1 MKTESAHIGTNA
13 EAQRSQRYAE
23 KGTKKFLCVSPRPLR
38 LRVKSLLASL
48 LLCAFAFMPL
58 GLSAATNDLSGL
70 LQKGLF
76 EEEANRNLE
85 AAAQAYQTVSAQ
97 FDKDRKLAATAI
109 FRLGEIY
116 RKQGKTNEAAGQY
129 ERIVR
134 EFADQDT
141 LVTLSRQNLSALGKS
156 ADQKPNRP
164 DTVQRQYLEQQST
177 VAEMEAL
184 VAQLKRL
191 DRQELR
197 RVLPKV
203 SPDPLL
209 SSLLDEMSGAVK
221 SYAAVLKTQGE
232 TGPVAKEQGAKLN
245 QLEQQV
251 DERVDEV
258 MAGLERRLTAT
269 RSQLDWLK
277 SQAQPGRPG
286 GASEPLSNAV
296 RLEQKRLLQEEI
308 SLVEKDLADIKTQAA
323 VGRATQTEVRAK
335 EREVLKLRQQVAALD
350 MDGPEVGTETSA
362 AAPITDDEGKEIRR
376 IQAMIQNSPDLING
390 PGEGESPLFAAAGAG
405 RLRVATFLLDSGANV
420 NKASSR
426 RTPLHY
432 AVQFGHKAMV
442 ELLLQHGADVNAKDG
457 TGGTALHGAAQA
469 GFLSIAEVLLKYK
482 ADLNARNSK
491 MNGEVS
497 PLHLAARSGHAAL
510 VGFLLASGD
519 DANRRD
525 AAGQTPL
532 HLVAALGRD
541 GVVEKLLKSG
551 ADVNATDTAGET
563 PLMEAAQAG
572 HSVSV
577 KALLAAKAKPDLL
590 DNKGRTAL
598 SYAAEKGH
606 LDSVQA
612 LLEANADPNLGQ
624 RDLPLGS
631 AVKAGHLE
639 IVETLLRG
647 GANPNLAAK
656 FSREVR
662 APGNPGGP
670 DNYGIFGPYLPLQI
684 AVADRNVSMVKLL
697 LKYKADA
704 NATDPWG
711 QPPKSLLF
719 YALAP
724 KDVDLMKA
732 LLEAGANPSVVDA
745 AGQSPLILAFL
756 SQSREV
762 AALLVAAGADIK
774 FTGRNGETALYLAV
788 ACQNKDLTALLL
800 SKGAD
805 PNQRMKD
812 GQTPLDLAK
821 AAAANPNAA
830 TPKLSEEIAALLRQH
845 GAVDDLPNLDRIEV
859 RRPETRFAMTVF
871 VKGTND
877 WNQFT
882 LLEAILNAY
891 SGARPIAPAG
901 RPQSLSFPDLHRVV
915 VVRPNPTPGQPSKR
929 RVVDLLSPTGEVDC
943 AKDVTLEFGD
953 VVEIPERDHTL
964 QEFAVGLTENEARQ
978 MQECR
983 GGKVGLSVRDKK
995 TELKVLPNPSRA
1007 LVASV
1012 LTQAEARSALFSTSD
1027 LSRVKVTRVD
1037 AASGKLK
1044 EWLLDCSG
1052 GNNPDLWLRDGDVI
1066 EVPDKP

>member
-13 EAQRSQRYAE
+13 EAQRSQRHAE

-134 EFADQDT
+134 EFTDQDT
-141 LVTLSRQNLSALGKS
+141 LVTLSRQNLAGLGTGRTNKSVPESKTSTPDFELLQRIKAL
-156 ADQKPNRP
+156 PR
-164 DTVQRQYLEQQST
+164 T
-177 VAEMEAL
+177 
-184 VAQLKRL
+184 
-191 DRQELR
+191 ELR
-197 RVLPKV
+197 RIMPIL
-203 SPDPLL
+203 SLDPTLVELLAMLNESQAKFAQQFGRGTNAHPAETARLL
-209 SSLLDEMSGAVK
+209 SAQTVLAEKIDHHIDELIKGMEQRAANSTGAQITSQPSNDSLL
-221 SYAAVLKTQGE
+221 TP
-232 TGPVAKEQGAKLN
+232 T
-245 QLEQQV
+245 
-251 DERVDEV
+251 
-258 MAGLERRLTAT
+258 
-269 RSQLDWLK
+269 
-277 SQAQPGRPG
+277 
-286 GASEPLSNAV
+286 
-296 RLEQKRLLQEEI
+296 
-308 SLVEKDLADIKTQAA
+308 
-323 VGRATQTEVRAK
+323 
-335 EREVLKLRQQVAALD
+335 
-350 MDGPEVGTETSA
+350 
-362 AAPITDDEGKEIRR
+362 TDDEGKEIRR

-420 NKASSR
+420 NKASSG

-704 NATDPWG
+704 NATDSWG